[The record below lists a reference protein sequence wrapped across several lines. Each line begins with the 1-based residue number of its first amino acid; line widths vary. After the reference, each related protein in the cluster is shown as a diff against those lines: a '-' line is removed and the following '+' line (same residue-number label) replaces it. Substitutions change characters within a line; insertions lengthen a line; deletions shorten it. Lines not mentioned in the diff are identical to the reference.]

1 MDCVNKEKSIAR
13 GAARGRPGYS
23 REAVIR
29 AAVRLCTAR
38 GYDATSMDNVA
49 SELGISKSALYHHI
63 SSKEEILEL
72 TVVQALSRLEAVAEE
87 MAEADVS
94 AGEKVRGLLRGSI
107 EVLCSDPKSVALLLR
122 LRGNSE
128 VERSALERRRI
139 LTRSVIPLVAAA
151 QEEGAIRSDVDASLL
166 TRMIFGMI
174 NSTSDWYEPEGRLDA
189 DELAATFESVV
200 FGGLAP
206 HAVKMK

>member
-1 MDCVNKEKSIAR
+1 MDCVNKEKSIAQ
-13 GAARGRPGYS
+13 GAVSGRPGYS
-23 REAVIR
+23 REDVIR
-29 AAVRLCTAR
+29 AAVRAFTAR

-72 TVVQALSRLEAVAEE
+72 TVVQALKRLEAVAEE
-87 MAEADVS
+87 MAAADLS

-128 VERSALERRRI
+128 VERSALGRRRV
-139 LTRSVIPLVAAA
+139 LTRSVIPLVEDA
-151 QEEGAIRSDVDASLL
+151 QEEGAIRSDIEAPLL

-174 NSTSDWYEPEGRLDA
+174 NSTSDWYEPEGRIDA
-189 DELAATFESVV
+189 EELANTFESVV
-200 FGGLAP
+200 FSGLAP
-206 HAVKMK
+206 HAMK

>member
-1 MDCVNKEKSIAR
+1 MNKEKSIAQ
-13 GAARGRPGYS
+13 GAVRGRPGYS
-23 REAVIR
+23 REDVIR
-29 AAVRLCTAR
+29 AAVRAFTAR

-72 TVVQALSRLEAVAEE
+72 TVVQALKRLEAVAED
-87 MAEADVS
+87 MAAADLS

-128 VERSALERRRI
+128 VERSALERRRV
-139 LTRSVIPLVAAA
+139 LTRSVIPLVEEA
-151 QEEGAIRSDVDASLL
+151 QEEGAIRSDIEAPLL

-174 NSTSDWYEPEGRLDA
+174 NSTSDWYEPEGRIDA
-189 DELAATFESVV
+189 EELANTFESVV
-200 FGGLAP
+200 FSGLAP
-206 HAVKMK
+206 HAMK

>member
-1 MDCVNKEKSIAR
+1 MDCVNKEKSIAQ

-23 REAVIR
+23 REDVIR
-29 AAVRLCTAR
+29 AAVRVFTAR

-87 MAEADVS
+87 MAAADVS
-94 AGEKVRGLLRGSI
+94 AGDKVRGLLRGSI

-206 HAVKMK
+206 HAMKKG

>member
-23 REAVIR
+23 REDVIR
-29 AAVRLCTAR
+29 AAVRVFTAR

-72 TVVQALSRLEAVAEE
+72 TVVQALSRLEAVTEE

-206 HAVKMK
+206 QAMTME

>member
-1 MDCVNKEKSIAR
+1 MDCVNKEKSIAQ
-13 GAARGRPGYS
+13 GAVRGRPGYS
-23 REAVIR
+23 REDVIR
-29 AAVRLCTAR
+29 AAVRAFTAR

-72 TVVQALSRLEAVAEE
+72 TVVQALKRLETVAEN
-87 MAEADVS
+87 MAAADLS

-128 VERSALERRRI
+128 VERSALERRRV
-139 LTRSVIPLVAAA
+139 LTRSVIPLVEEA
-151 QEEGAIRSDVDASLL
+151 QEEGAIRSDIEAPLL

-174 NSTSDWYEPEGRLDA
+174 NSTSDWYEPEGRIDA
-189 DELAATFESVV
+189 EELANTFESVV
-200 FGGLAP
+200 FSGLAP
-206 HAVKMK
+206 HAMK

>member
-1 MDCVNKEKSIAR
+1 MDCVNKEKSIAQ
-13 GAARGRPGYS
+13 GAVRGRPGYS
-23 REAVIR
+23 REDVIR
-29 AAVRLCTAR
+29 AAVRAFTAR

-72 TVVQALSRLEAVAEE
+72 TVVQALKRLETVAEN
-87 MAEADVS
+87 MAAADLS

-128 VERSALERRRI
+128 VERSALERRRV
-139 LTRSVIPLVAAA
+139 LTRSVIPLVEEA
-151 QEEGAIRSDVDASLL
+151 QEEGAIRSDIEAPLL

-174 NSTSDWYEPEGRLDA
+174 NSTSDWYEPEGRIDA
-189 DELAATFESVV
+189 EELANTFESVV
-200 FGGLAP
+200 FSGLAP
-206 HAVKMK
+206 HAKK

>member
-1 MDCVNKEKSIAR
+1 MNKEKSIAR

-23 REAVIR
+23 REDVIR
-29 AAVRLCTAR
+29 AAVRVFTAR

-206 HAVKMK
+206 QAMTME

>member
-1 MDCVNKEKSIAR
+1 MECVNKEKSIAQ
-13 GAARGRPGYS
+13 GAVRGRPGYS
-23 REAVIR
+23 REDVIR
-29 AAVRLCTAR
+29 AAVRAFTAR

-72 TVVQALSRLEAVAEE
+72 TVVQALKRLETVAED
-87 MAEADVS
+87 MAAADLS

-128 VERSALERRRI
+128 VERSALERRRV
-139 LTRSVIPLVAAA
+139 LTRSVIPLVEEA
-151 QEEGAIRSDVDASLL
+151 QEEGAIRSDIEAPLL

-174 NSTSDWYEPEGRLDA
+174 NSTSDWYEPEGRIDA
-189 DELAATFESVV
+189 EELANTFESVV
-200 FGGLAP
+200 FSGLAP
-206 HAVKMK
+206 HAMK

>member
-1 MDCVNKEKSIAR
+1 MDCVNKEKSIAQ
-13 GAARGRPGYS
+13 GAVRGRPGYS
-23 REAVIR
+23 REDVIR
-29 AAVRLCTAR
+29 AAVRAFTAR

-72 TVVQALSRLEAVAEE
+72 TVVQALKRLEAVAEE
-87 MAEADVS
+87 MTAADLS

-107 EVLCSDPKSVALLLR
+107 EVLCFDPKSVALLLR

-128 VERSALERRRI
+128 VERSALERRRV
-139 LTRSVIPLVAAA
+139 LTRSVIPLVEEA
-151 QEEGAIRSDVDASLL
+151 QEEGAIRSDIEAPLL

-174 NSTSDWYEPEGRLDA
+174 NSTSDWYEPEGRIDA
-189 DELAATFESVV
+189 EELANTFESVV
-200 FGGLAP
+200 FSGLAP
-206 HAVKMK
+206 HAMK

>member
-1 MDCVNKEKSIAR
+1 MDCVNKEKSIAQ
-13 GAARGRPGYS
+13 GAVRGRPGYS
-23 REAVIR
+23 RQDVIR
-29 AAVRLCTAR
+29 AAVRAFTAR

-72 TVVQALSRLEAVAEE
+72 TVVQALKRLEAVAEE
-87 MAEADVS
+87 MTAADLS

-128 VERSALERRRI
+128 VERSALERRRV
-139 LTRSVIPLVAAA
+139 LTRSVIPLVEEA
-151 QEEGAIRSDVDASLL
+151 QEEGAIRSDIEAPLL

-174 NSTSDWYEPEGRLDA
+174 NSTSDWYEPEGRIDA
-189 DELAATFESVV
+189 EELANTFESVV
-200 FGGLAP
+200 FSGLAP
-206 HAVKMK
+206 HAMK

>member
-1 MDCVNKEKSIAR
+1 MDCVKNEKS
-13 GAARGRPGYS
+13 GAQGVARGRPGYS
-23 REAVIR
+23 REDVIR
-29 AAVRLCTAR
+29 AAVRAFTAR

-87 MAEADVS
+87 MVAADVS
-94 AGEKVRGLLRGSI
+94 AGERVRGLLRGSI
-107 EVLCSDPKSVALLLR
+107 EVLCSDSKSVALLLR
-122 LRGNSE
+122 LRGNSD
-128 VERSALERRRI
+128 VERSALERRRT
-139 LTRSVIPLVAAA
+139 LTRSVIPLVEAA
-151 QEEGAIRSDVDASLL
+151 QEEGAIRSDIEAPLL

-174 NSTSDWYEPEGRLDA
+174 NSTSDWYEPEGRIDA
-189 DELAATFESVV
+189 EELASTFESVI

-206 HAVKMK
+206 HAMK

>member
-23 REAVIR
+23 REDVIR
-29 AAVRLCTAR
+29 AAVRVFTAR

-87 MAEADVS
+87 MAAADVS
-94 AGEKVRGLLRGSI
+94 AGDKVRGLLRGSI

-139 LTRSVIPLVAAA
+139 LTRSVVPLVAAA

-206 HAVKMK
+206 HAMKKG

>member
-23 REAVIR
+23 REDVIR
-29 AAVRLCTAR
+29 AAVRVFTAR

>member
-1 MDCVNKEKSIAR
+1 MDCVNKEKSIAQ
-13 GAARGRPGYS
+13 GAVRGRPGYS
-23 REAVIR
+23 REDVIR
-29 AAVRLCTAR
+29 AAVRAFTAR

-72 TVVQALSRLEAVAEE
+72 TVVQALKRLEAVAEE
-87 MAEADVS
+87 MTVADLS

-128 VERSALERRRI
+128 VERSALERRRV
-139 LTRSVIPLVAAA
+139 LTRSVIPLVEEA
-151 QEEGAIRSDVDASLL
+151 QEEGAIRSDIEAPLL

-174 NSTSDWYEPEGRLDA
+174 NSTSDWYEPEGRIDA
-189 DELAATFESVV
+189 EELANTFESVV
-200 FGGLAP
+200 FSGLAP
-206 HAVKMK
+206 HAMK

>member
-23 REAVIR
+23 REDVIR
-29 AAVRLCTAR
+29 AAVRVFTAR

-139 LTRSVIPLVAAA
+139 LTRSVLPLVAAA

>member
-1 MDCVNKEKSIAR
+1 
-13 GAARGRPGYS
+13 
-23 REAVIR
+23 
-29 AAVRLCTAR
+29 
-38 GYDATSMDNVA
+38 
-49 SELGISKSALYHHI
+49 
-63 SSKEEILEL
+63 
-72 TVVQALSRLEAVAEE
+72 
-87 MAEADVS
+87 
-94 AGEKVRGLLRGSI
+94 
-107 EVLCSDPKSVALLLR
+107 
-122 LRGNSE
+122 

-206 HAVKMK
+206 QAMTME

>member
-1 MDCVNKEKSIAR
+1 MNKEKSIAR

-23 REAVIR
+23 REDVIR
-29 AAVRLCTAR
+29 AAVRVFTAR

-72 TVVQALSRLEAVAEE
+72 TVVQALSRLEAVTEE

-206 HAVKMK
+206 QAMTME

>member
-1 MDCVNKEKSIAR
+1 MDCVNKEKSIAQ
-13 GAARGRPGYS
+13 GAVRGRPGYS
-23 REAVIR
+23 REDVIR
-29 AAVRLCTAR
+29 AAVRAFTAR

-72 TVVQALSRLEAVAEE
+72 TVVQALKRLETVAEN
-87 MAEADVS
+87 MAAADLS

-128 VERSALERRRI
+128 VERSALERRRV
-139 LTRSVIPLVAAA
+139 LTRSVIPLVEEA
-151 QEEGAIRSDVDASLL
+151 QEEGAIRSDIEAPLL

-174 NSTSDWYEPEGRLDA
+174 NSTSDWYEPEGRIDA
-189 DELAATFESVV
+189 EELANTFESVV
-200 FGGLAP
+200 FNGLAP
-206 HAVKMK
+206 HAKK

>member
-1 MDCVNKEKSIAR
+1 MDCVNKEKSIAQ
-13 GAARGRPGYS
+13 GAVRGRPGYS
-23 REAVIR
+23 REDVIR
-29 AAVRLCTAR
+29 AAVRAFTAR

-72 TVVQALSRLEAVAEE
+72 TVVQALKRLEAVAKE
-87 MAEADVS
+87 MTAADLS

-128 VERSALERRRI
+128 VERSALERRRV
-139 LTRSVIPLVAAA
+139 LTRSVIPLVEEA
-151 QEEGAIRSDVDASLL
+151 QEEGAIRSDIEAPLL

-174 NSTSDWYEPEGRLDA
+174 NSTSDWYEPEGRIDA
-189 DELAATFESVV
+189 EELANTFESVV
-200 FGGLAP
+200 FSGLAP
-206 HAVKMK
+206 HAMK

>member
-1 MDCVNKEKSIAR
+1 MNKEKSIAR

-23 REAVIR
+23 REDVIR
-29 AAVRLCTAR
+29 AAVRVFTAR

-94 AGEKVRGLLRGSI
+94 AGAKVRGLLRGSI

>member
-1 MDCVNKEKSIAR
+1 MDCVKNEKSAVQ

-23 REAVIR
+23 REDVIR
-29 AAVRLCTAR
+29 AAVRAFTAR

-87 MAEADVS
+87 MAAADVS
-94 AGEKVRGLLRGSI
+94 AGERVRGLLRGSI

-128 VERSALERRRI
+128 VERGALERRRT
-139 LTRSVIPLVAAA
+139 LTRSVVPLVEAA
-151 QEEGAIRSDVDASLL
+151 QEEGAIRSDIEAPLL

-174 NSTSDWYEPEGRLDA
+174 NSTSDWYEPEGRLGA
-189 DELAATFESVV
+189 EELASAFESVV

-206 HAVKMK
+206 QAMG

>member
-1 MDCVNKEKSIAR
+1 MDCVKNEKSSAQ
-13 GAARGRPGYS
+13 GVARGRPGYS
-23 REAVIR
+23 REDVIR
-29 AAVRLCTAR
+29 AAVRAFTAR

-72 TVVQALSRLEAVAEE
+72 TVVQALKRLEAVAEE
-87 MAEADVS
+87 MAAADVS
-94 AGEKVRGLLRGSI
+94 AGERVRGLLRGSI

-128 VERSALERRRI
+128 VERSALGRRRT
-139 LTRSVIPLVAAA
+139 LTRSVIPLVEAA
-151 QEEGAIRSDVDASLL
+151 QEEGAIRSDIEAPLL

-174 NSTSDWYEPEGRLDA
+174 NSTSDWYEPEGRIDA
-189 DELAATFESVV
+189 EELASTFESVI

-206 HAVKMK
+206 QALQ

>member
-1 MDCVNKEKSIAR
+1 
-13 GAARGRPGYS
+13 
-23 REAVIR
+23 
-29 AAVRLCTAR
+29 
-38 GYDATSMDNVA
+38 MDNVA

-72 TVVQALSRLEAVAEE
+72 TVVHALSRLEEVAEE
-87 MAEADVS
+87 MAAADVS

-128 VERSALERRRI
+128 VERSALERRRA
-139 LTRSVIPLVAAA
+139 LTRSVVPLVEEA
-151 QEEGAIRSDVDASLL
+151 QGEGAIRSDIEAALL

-189 DELAATFESVV
+189 EELASTFESVV

-206 HAVKMK
+206 QVQG

>member
-1 MDCVNKEKSIAR
+1 MDCVNKEKPIAR
-13 GAARGRPGYS
+13 GASRGRPGYS
-23 REAVIR
+23 REDVIR
-29 AAVRLCTAR
+29 AAVRVFTAR

>member
-23 REAVIR
+23 REDVIR
-29 AAVRLCTAR
+29 AAVRVFTAR

-206 HAVKMK
+206 QAMTME

>member
-1 MDCVNKEKSIAR
+1 MDCVKNEKS
-13 GAARGRPGYS
+13 AAQTVTRGRPGYS
-23 REAVIR
+23 REDVIR
-29 AAVRLCTAR
+29 AAVRAFTAR

-72 TVVQALSRLEAVAEE
+72 TVVKALSRLEAVAEE
-87 MAEADVS
+87 MAAADAS

-122 LRGNSE
+122 LRGNSV
-128 VERSALERRRI
+128 VERSALDRRRA
-139 LTRSVIPLVAAA
+139 LTRSVIPLVEEA
-151 QEEGAIRSDVDASLL
+151 QEEGAIRSDIEAALL
-166 TRMIFGMI
+166 TRMIFGVI
-174 NSTSDWYEPEGRLDA
+174 NSTSDWYEPEGRIDA
-189 DELAATFESVV
+189 EELANTFESVV

-206 HAVKMK
+206 QAQG